1 MCIRDSATGTTRR
14 TFASAI
20 GSSTSSANSTTD
32 GCKSTT
38 ARSTTPRRASWR
50 KPRVPPRRS
59 NLSFGFDINY
69 VKQRSF
75 ENDFAL
81 FDYKV
86 LTGHANIYW
95 QPPFLEDT
103 QVTFNIGQYLA
114 KDKGVTVD
122 FAKRFDSGIV
132 VGAYAAFTNVSAEE
146 YGEGSFT
153 KGFYLSIPFDLFSLK
168 PAKGQGRIPWVPIAR
183 DGGQALNRPIQ
194 LYGVTNERSPFAR

>member
-1 MCIRDSATGTTRR
+1 M
-14 TFASAI
+14 
-20 GSSTSSANSTTD
+20 
-32 GCKSTT
+32 
-38 ARSTTPRRASWR
+38 
-50 KPRVPPRRS
+50 
-59 NLSFGFDINY
+59 
-69 VKQRSF
+69 
-75 ENDFAL
+75 
-81 FDYKV
+81 
-86 LTGHANIYW
+86 
-95 QPPFLEDT
+95 EDT

-183 DGGQALNRPIQ
+183 DGGQALNRPIE